1 MMKEILICVL
11 LTLSFQVSADF
22 EQDIQRQM
30 IDSKIKMLE
39 DELRNQDERIKRL
52 EAILGGNQVNSEQRV
67 IVSGLAWQN
76 PANWRKIRVGM
87 SSSQVETIVG
97 KPSKVETD
105 VIGWVTLFY
114 QGEVQGAGYV
124 SGNVRLS
131 NKNRVAQISQ
141 PVM

>member
-1 MMKEILICVL
+1 MKEILICVL

-22 EQDIQRQM
+22 EQDMQRQM
-30 IDSKIKMLE
+30 TDSKIKMLE
-39 DELRNQDERIKRL
+39 DELRNRDERIKRL
-52 EAILGGNQVNSEQRV
+52 EAMLGGNQVNSEQRV

-87 SSSQVETIVG
+87 SSSQVESIVG

>member
-1 MMKEILICVL
+1 MKEILICVL

-22 EQDIQRQM
+22 EQDMQRQM
-30 IDSKIKMLE
+30 TDSKIKMLE
-39 DELRNQDERIKRL
+39 DELRNRDERIKRL

-87 SSSQVETIVG
+87 SSSQVESIVG